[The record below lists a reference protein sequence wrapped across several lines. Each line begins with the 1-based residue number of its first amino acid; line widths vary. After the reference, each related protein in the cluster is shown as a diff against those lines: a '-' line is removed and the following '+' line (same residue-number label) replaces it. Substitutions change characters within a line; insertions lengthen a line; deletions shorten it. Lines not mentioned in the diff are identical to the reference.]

1 MVTGDPKALEK
12 TFNAIPKAIV
22 EILGEE
28 YKLTEEDEELQV
40 EYNNI
45 IFKNEED

>member
-1 MVTGDPKALEK
+1 MITGDPQALEK

-22 EILGEE
+22 EILGED
-28 YKLTEEDEELQV
+28 YQLTKEDEKLQV